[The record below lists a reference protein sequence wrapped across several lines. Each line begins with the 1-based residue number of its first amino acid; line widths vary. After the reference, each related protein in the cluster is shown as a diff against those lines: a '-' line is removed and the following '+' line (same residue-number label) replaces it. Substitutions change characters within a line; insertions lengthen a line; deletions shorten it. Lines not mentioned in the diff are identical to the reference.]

1 MALSKDVFSLGV
13 EGFYMYLYM
22 YMYMYLYIFQ
32 GVSLKKFSDTHD
44 HFLVGGS

>member
-22 YMYMYLYIFQ
+22 YMYMYLYIFFFFPDK
-32 GVSLKKFSDTHD
+32 L
-44 HFLVGGS
+44 